1 MINMVMHETN
11 DVLFS
16 SLFPSLFVA
25 LRLVFWVSIMFVPTP
40 TGLYHSFL
48 TSSGPHLFVYFVI
61 FFFICWFQ
69 IWGKRTECFLFLN
82 FMILITKTFSD
93 IDRISIITTKK
104 RTVNFEILF
113 LETWLWLTY
122 MESIKSY

>member
-48 TSSGPHLFVYFVI
+48 TSLGSHIFVYFVI
-61 FFFICWFQ
+61 
-69 IWGKRTECFLFLN
+69 CFSSVDF
-82 FMILITKTFSD
+82 K
-93 IDRISIITTKK
+93 
-104 RTVNFEILF
+104 FEGNVQNVF
-113 LETWLWLTY
+113 C
-122 MESIKSY
+122 S